1 MWQIAPALLLLTF
14 LFILPLLGVV
24 RTSLYPGNRSFNAV
38 GFTAFQYLKLLSDS
52 FYLQTLFDT
61 IMDGVIVAIVCLIL
75 GFPVG
80 YSLARLPARKR
91 RWRLILVILPLT
103 LSLVVIVFGWMI
115 VLGRNGVVNN
125 LMMWLGLF
133 DHPAQL
139 LYNRTVVR
147 LVLVQ
152 QFLPFMILSVMST
165 CTQISPVLE
174 QAAANLRANR
184 FTTLRK
190 VVLPMAMPG
199 IISGMTLVFILTV
212 SAFVTPRLVGGGKV
226 HMLGSIIYE
235 QTVVALNWPLGAA
248 LSIVLLVLTTLIT
261 GVTNMV
267 LTNKFAK
274 HHGARHAK

>member
-1 MWQIAPALLLLTF
+1 VWQITPALLLLAF
-14 LFILPLLGVV
+14 LFILPMLGVV
-24 RTSLYPGNRSFNAV
+24 RTSLYPGVRSFNAE
-38 GFTAFQYLKLLSDS
+38 GFTAFQYVKLLSDS
-52 FYLQTLFDT
+52 FYLQVLFDT
-61 IMDGVIVAIVCLIL
+61 ILDGIVVAIACLIL

-80 YSLARLPARKR
+80 YSLARLPARQR

-103 LSLVVIVFGWMI
+103 LSLVVIVFGWMV

-125 LMMWLGLF
+125 LLMGVGLI

-165 CTQISPVLE
+165 CSQINPVLE
-174 QAAANLRANR
+174 HAAANLRANR

-190 VVLPMAMPG
+190 VVLPLAMPG
-199 IISGMTLVFILTV
+199 IISGLTLVFILTV

-226 HMLGSIIYE
+226 QMLGSIIYE
-235 QTVVALNWPLGAA
+235 QIVVALNWPLGAA
-248 LSIVLLVLTTLIT
+248 LSIILLVITTLIT

-267 LTNKFAK
+267 LTRKFGN
-274 HHGARHAK
+274 HQRVRHAK